1 MLIQF
6 EVQMQLAIIVIIGLI
21 FHRSQEFLDGILD
34 EQGIAKNT
42 HDLNNRSVQFEI
54 MFNDGYETV
63 RDDGNM
69 YLYPDCI
76 FRFSPKGF
84 DTKMLLDPFE
94 KQFNL
99 PSVAVKKGNFFCF
112 EVEVVGVVGEG
123 PSKVRG
129 IEYDA
134 PERNRI
140 VSTVSLACESNRL
153 VSQDIVIS
161 FKHVFT
167 FRDFIIR
174 MEFLPYDE
182 ESSSLLNCVEP
193 GEIKISSIKHIASVP
208 FVYKP
213 VHGLGIMHI
222 CMADP
227 EEDRYFGGNINLSMN
242 LDAGLC
248 ASELCPSKD
257 RHAQVDGSGINGI
270 EPSVEF
276 KLFGD
281 TFGLGNRHNV
291 KGKLLKDTRVSEA
304 VCFGKN
310 ASVDGNLSKP
320 QVKRPFG
327 MSYSNIR
334 KFSKTMTAYELAVH
348 NDQHMTPVGWCHF
361 GCPVLVFYYQSFEVR
376 FREKLHN
383 LCENIFA
390 YVHTCSNLHLGAKKQ
405 NSKGQQGFEGLT
417 CCILNRYETF

>member
-1 MLIQF
+1 
-6 EVQMQLAIIVIIGLI
+6 MQLAIVIITGIFCHRGQELI
-21 FHRSQEFLDGILD
+21 NGVLDQ
-34 EQGIAKNT
+34 QGIAKDA

-54 MFNDGYETV
+54 VFNNSDETV
-63 RDDGNM
+63 RDDGDM

-76 FRFSPKGF
+76 FRFSPKRF

-99 PSVAVKKGNFFCF
+99 PSIAVKDGNFFCF

-123 PSKVRG
+123 PTKVRG

-140 VSTVSLACESNRL
+140 VPTVSLACESNRL
-153 VSQDIVIS
+153 VSQNIVIS

-174 MEFLPYDE
+174 MKLLPYDE

-193 GEIKISSIKHIASVP
+193 GEIKVSSIKHIAGVP

-213 VHGLGIMHI
+213 VHGLGVMHI
-222 CMADP
+222 CMANSV
-227 EEDRYFGGNINLSMN
+227 EDRYFGGDINLSMN
-242 LDAGLC
+242 LNAGLC
-248 ASELCPSKD
+248 APELCPSKD

-276 KLFGD
+276 KLFSD

-304 VCFGKN
+304 VSFVKN
-310 ASVDGNLSKP
+310 ASVDGNLSKS
-320 QVKRPFG
+320 QVKRSFG
-327 MSYSNIR
+327 MSKSDIC
-334 KFSKTMTAYELAVH
+334 KFSKTMAADELAVH
-348 NDQHMTPVGWCHF
+348 NDQHMAPVGWCHS
-361 GCPVLVFYYQSFEVR
+361 GCPVFVFYYQSFEVT

-390 YVHTCSNLHLGAKKQ
+390 NVHTCSNLYLNTKEQ
-405 NSKGQQGFEGLT
+405 NSKGRQGF
-417 CCILNRYETF
+417 

>member
-6 EVQMQLAIIVIIGLI
+6 EVQMQLAIVIITGLI
-21 FHRSQEFLDGILD
+21 CLMSQEFLNGILD
-34 EQGIAKNT
+34 QKGIAKDT
-42 HDLNNRSVQFEI
+42 HDLNNRSVQFEVV
-54 MFNDGYETV
+54 FNNCDETV
-63 RDDGNM
+63 RDDGDM

-76 FRFSPKGF
+76 LRFTPKGF

-94 KQFNL
+94 KQFDL
-99 PSVAVKKGNFFCF
+99 PSVAIKKGNFICF

-140 VSTVSLACESNRL
+140 VPTVSLACESNRL
-153 VSQDIVIS
+153 VPKDIVFS
-161 FKHVFT
+161 FKHVFS
-167 FRDFIIR
+167 FGDFIIR
-174 MEFLPYDE
+174 MGLLPYDE
-182 ESSSLLNCVEP
+182 ESSSLLNCVES
-193 GEIKISSIKHIASVP
+193 GEIKVSSIKYIASVP

-222 CMADP
+222 CMADSV
-227 EEDRYFGGNINLSMN
+227 EDRYLGGNINLGMN

-248 ASELCPSKD
+248 APELCPSKD

-270 EPSVEF
+270 ESSVEF
-276 KLFGD
+276 KLFCD

-291 KGKLLKDTRVSEA
+291 KGKLLKDFRVSEA
-304 VCFGKN
+304 VSFGKN
-310 ASVDGNLSKP
+310 ASVDGNLSKS
-320 QVKRPFG
+320 QVKRSFG
-327 MSYSNIR
+327 MSNSDICE
-334 KFSKTMTAYELAVH
+334 FSKTMTAYELTVH
-348 NDQHMTPVGWCHF
+348 NDQHMTPIGWCHS
-361 GCPVLVFYYQSFEVR
+361 GCPVFVFDYQSFEVT

-390 YVHTCSNLHLGAKKQ
+390 DVHTCSNLHLGAKEQ
-405 NSKGQQGFEGLT
+405 NSKGRQGFDRLV
-417 CCILNRYETF
+417 CYP